1 MLFLFSK
8 ESIMINSI
16 IKQQREERDFLLRQS
31 YIERIDKPSLE
42 ALLTSDLIKLISGP
56 RRAGKSVLAL
66 QILKDQDF
74 AYMNFDD
81 DQLLAA
87 FNQDEVVRALKEVY
101 GNYRYLL
108 LDEIQNLEGWE
119 LWVNKLARRGTNLV
133 ITGSNAR
140 LLSRELATSLT
151 GRFTEI
157 RVWPFSFS
165 EMLAHNSMKSD
176 LSKDITPSDQGTIL
190 HALDHY
196 LIHGG
201 FPEVVRN
208 PGMGNSYLS
217 TLFDSLILKD
227 ILNRFRVRQN
237 KQLYDLASWMVTNY
251 TNLFTYNQLKNDLLF
266 NSVATV
272 QKFCGYLSEAF
283 LMISLPAYATKQ
295 KLHQRT
301 PQKVYLVDNGFVQA
315 RSFEQSPNSGRLLE
329 NMVMIELLRRGNQ
342 PGLALFYHRTR
353 NNKEIDF
360 VVRKGHTVQ
369 QLIQV
374 CFDISSTKTRKR
386 ELAALAEASGE
397 LQCSNLLIITWN
409 HEEFIIQQEITIQ
422 CLPAW
427 KWLLEM
433 KNEK

>member
-1 MLFLFSK
+1 
-8 ESIMINSI
+8 MITSI
-16 IKQQREERDFLLRQS
+16 IKQQREERDFLLRQG
-31 YIERIDKPSLE
+31 YIERIDRSAKESL
-42 ALLTSDLIKLISGP
+42 LGSDLIKLISGP

-74 AYMNFDD
+74 AYLNFDD

-108 LDEIQNLEGWE
+108 LDEIQNLDGWE

-140 LLSRELATSLT
+140 LLSRELATTLT

-176 LSKDITPSDQGTIL
+176 LSKDITPSDQGTIM

-227 ILNRFRVRQN
+227 ILNRFKVRQN

-251 TNLFTYNQLKNDLLF
+251 TNPYTYNQLKNDLRF

-283 LMISLPAYATKQ
+283 LLISLPIYATKQ
-295 KLHQRT
+295 KLHQRS
-301 PQKVYLVDNGFVQA
+301 PQKVYMVDNGFVQA
-315 RSFEQSPNSGRLLE
+315 RSFEQSPNSGGLLE
-329 NMVMIELLRRGNQ
+329 NLIMVELLRRGYQ
-342 PGLALFYHRTR
+342 PGLELFYYRTR

-360 VVRKGHTVQ
+360 VVRKGHSVE

-374 CFDISSTKTRKR
+374 CFDLSSTKTRKR
-386 ELAALAEASGE
+386 ELAALIEASGE
-397 LQCSNLLIITWN
+397 LRCTKHLLITWN
-409 HEEFIIQQEITIQ
+409 HEECIEFPESSVQII
-422 CLPAW
+422 PAW

-433 KNEK
+433 RNEE